1 MRVPGR
7 RTAYRDAGD
16 IPSFGDSDMPYP
28 TRESNTMFTGIVQA
42 TGRIEER
49 IEHGSGDVSLVVAT
63 GTIDAAGIAI
73 GDSICVSGVCLTA
86 VEVTPTGF
94 RTDVSAESLARTTL
108 RDIVAGDR
116 VNLETALTPDTR
128 LGGHLVSGHVD
139 GIAEVVARWDD
150 ARSVRFEI
158 RVPEGLARYIAE
170 KGSVCVDGTSLT
182 VNGVRGAVFDV
193 NIVPHT
199 LAATTL
205 GDLVPG
211 SAANIEVDQI
221 ARYVERLLAYRET

>member
-1 MRVPGR
+1 
-7 RTAYRDAGD
+7 
-16 IPSFGDSDMPYP
+16 
-28 TRESNTMFTGIVQA
+28 MFTGIVQA
-42 TGRIEER
+42 VGRIEER

-86 VEVTPTGF
+86 VEVTPAGF

-108 RDIVAGDR
+108 GDLAAGGH
-116 VNLETALTPDTR
+116 VNLETALTPETR

-150 ARSVRFEI
+150 ARSVRFEV

-205 GDLVPG
+205 GDLAPG
-211 SAANIEVDQI
+211 SAVNIEVDQI
-221 ARYVERLLAYRET
+221 ARYVERLLAYREA

>member
-1 MRVPGR
+1 
-7 RTAYRDAGD
+7 
-16 IPSFGDSDMPYP
+16 
-28 TRESNTMFTGIVQA
+28 MFTGIVQ
-42 TGRIEER
+42 TVGRIEER
-49 IEHGSGDVSLVVAT
+49 IEHGSGDVSLAVAT
-63 GTIDAAGIAI
+63 AAIDAADIAV

-86 VEVTPTGF
+86 VEVTPAGF

-108 RDIVAGDR
+108 GGLAAGSR
-116 VNLETALTPDTR
+116 VNLETALTPETR

-150 ARSVRFEI
+150 ARSVRFEF
-158 RVPEGLARYIAE
+158 RVPEALARYIAE

-182 VNGVRGAVFDV
+182 VNGVHGAVFDV

-205 GDLVPG
+205 GDLGPG
-211 SAANIEVDQI
+211 STVNIEVDQI
-221 ARYVERLLAYRET
+221 ARYVERLLAYREM

>member
-1 MRVPGR
+1 
-7 RTAYRDAGD
+7 
-16 IPSFGDSDMPYP
+16 
-28 TRESNTMFTGIVQA
+28 MFTGIVQA
-42 TGRIEER
+42 VGRIEER
-49 IEHGSGDVSLVVAT
+49 IEHGSGDVSLAVAT
-63 GTIDAAGIAI
+63 GTIDTAGIAI

-86 VEVTPTGF
+86 VEVTPVGF

-108 RDIVAGDR
+108 RGLAAGGR
-116 VNLETALTPDTR
+116 VNLETALTPETR

-150 ARSVRFEI
+150 ARSVRFEV
-158 RVPEGLARYIAE
+158 RVPEALVRYIAE

-182 VNGVRGAVFDV
+182 VNGVHDAVFDV

-205 GDLVPG
+205 GDLAPG
-211 SAANIEVDQI
+211 SAVNIEVDQI
-221 ARYVERLLAYRET
+221 ARYVERLLAYREA

>member
-1 MRVPGR
+1 
-7 RTAYRDAGD
+7 
-16 IPSFGDSDMPYP
+16 
-28 TRESNTMFTGIVQA
+28 MFTGIVQA
-42 TGRIEER
+42 VGRIEER
-49 IEHGSGDVSLVVAT
+49 IEHGSGDVSLIVAT

-73 GDSICVSGVCLTA
+73 GDSISVSGVCLTA
-86 VEVTPTGF
+86 VEITPAGF

-108 RDIVAGDR
+108 RDLAAGDR
-116 VNLETALTPDTR
+116 VNLETALMPETR

-139 GIAEVVARWDD
+139 DIAEVVARWDD
-150 ARSVRFEI
+150 ARSVRFEVRI
-158 RVPEGLARYIAE
+158 PEALARYIAE

-211 SAANIEVDQI
+211 SAVNIEVDQI
-221 ARYVERLLAYRET
+221 ARYVERLLAYREA

>member
-1 MRVPGR
+1 
-7 RTAYRDAGD
+7 
-16 IPSFGDSDMPYP
+16 
-28 TRESNTMFTGIVQA
+28 MFTGIVQA

-63 GTIDAAGIAI
+63 GTIDAAGIAV

-108 RDIVAGDR
+108 GDLAAGGR

-139 GIAEVVARWDD
+139 GIAEVVARRDD
-150 ARSVRFEI
+150 ARSVRFEV

-211 SAANIEVDQI
+211 STVNIEVDQI
-221 ARYVERLLAYRET
+221 ARYVERLLAYREA

>member
-1 MRVPGR
+1 
-7 RTAYRDAGD
+7 
-16 IPSFGDSDMPYP
+16 
-28 TRESNTMFTGIVQA
+28 MFTGIVR
-42 TGRIEER
+42 TVGRLEER
-49 IEHGSGDVSLVVAT
+49 IEHGSGDTSLIVAT
-63 GTIDAAGIAI
+63 AAIDTADIAV

-86 VEVTPTGF
+86 VEVTPAGF

-108 RDIVAGDR
+108 NGLAAGSR

-150 ARSVRFEI
+150 ARSVRFEF
-158 RVPEGLARYIAE
+158 RVPEALARYIAE
-170 KGSVCVDGTSLT
+170 KGSVCIDGTSLT
-182 VNGVRGAVFDV
+182 VNGVHGAVFDV

-205 GDLVPG
+205 GDLGPG
-211 SAANIEVDQI
+211 STVNIEVDQI

>member
-1 MRVPGR
+1 
-7 RTAYRDAGD
+7 
-16 IPSFGDSDMPYP
+16 
-28 TRESNTMFTGIVQA
+28 MFTGIVQ
-42 TGRIEER
+42 TVGRIEERIEER

-63 GTIDAAGIAI
+63 AAIDAADIAI

-86 VEVTPTGF
+86 VEVTPAGF

-108 RDIVAGDR
+108 GGLAAGSR
-116 VNLETALTPDTR
+116 VNLETALTPETR

-150 ARSVRFEI
+150 ARSVRFEF
-158 RVPEGLARYIAE
+158 RVPEALARYIAE

-182 VNGVRGAVFDV
+182 VNGVHGAVFDV

-205 GDLVPG
+205 GDLGPG
-211 SAANIEVDQI
+211 STVNIEVDQI

>member
-1 MRVPGR
+1 
-7 RTAYRDAGD
+7 
-16 IPSFGDSDMPYP
+16 
-28 TRESNTMFTGIVQA
+28 MFTGIVQA
-42 TGRIEER
+42 VGRIEER
-49 IEHGSGDVSLVVAT
+49 IEHGSGDVSLIVAT
-63 GTIDAAGIAI
+63 GSIDAAGIAI

-86 VEVTPTGF
+86 VEVMPAGF

-108 RDIVAGDR
+108 RDLVAGGR

-150 ARSVRFEI
+150 ARSVRFEV
-158 RVPEGLARYIAE
+158 RVPEALARYIAE

-211 SAANIEVDQI
+211 SAVNIEVDQI

>member
-1 MRVPGR
+1 
-7 RTAYRDAGD
+7 
-16 IPSFGDSDMPYP
+16 
-28 TRESNTMFTGIVQA
+28 MFTGIVQA
-42 TGRIEER
+42 VGRIEER

-63 GTIDAAGIAI
+63 GAIDAGGIAI

-86 VEVTPTGF
+86 VEVAPAGF
-94 RTDVSAESLARTTL
+94 RADVSAESLARTTL
-108 RDIVAGDR
+108 HNLTAGGR

-139 GIAEVVARWDD
+139 DIAQVVARWDD
-150 ARSVRFEI
+150 ARSVRFEF
-158 RVPEGLARYIAE
+158 RVPEALARYIAE

-199 LAATTL
+199 LEVTTL

-211 SAANIEVDQI
+211 SAVNIEVDQI
-221 ARYVERLLAYRET
+221 ARYVERLLAYWEA

>member
-1 MRVPGR
+1 
-7 RTAYRDAGD
+7 
-16 IPSFGDSDMPYP
+16 
-28 TRESNTMFTGIVQA
+28 MFTGIVQ
-42 TGRIEER
+42 TVGRIEER
-49 IEHGSGDVSLVVAT
+49 IEHGSGDISLVVAT
-63 GTIDAAGIAI
+63 AAIDAADIAI

-86 VEVTPTGF
+86 VEVTPAGF

-108 RDIVAGDR
+108 GGLAAGSR
-116 VNLETALTPDTR
+116 VNLETALTPETR

-150 ARSVRFEI
+150 ARSVRFEF
-158 RVPEGLARYIAE
+158 RVPEALARYIAE

-182 VNGVRGAVFDV
+182 VNGVHGAVFDV

-205 GDLVPG
+205 GDLGPG
-211 SAANIEVDQI
+211 STVNIEVDQI
-221 ARYVERLLAYRET
+221 ARYVERLLAYREM